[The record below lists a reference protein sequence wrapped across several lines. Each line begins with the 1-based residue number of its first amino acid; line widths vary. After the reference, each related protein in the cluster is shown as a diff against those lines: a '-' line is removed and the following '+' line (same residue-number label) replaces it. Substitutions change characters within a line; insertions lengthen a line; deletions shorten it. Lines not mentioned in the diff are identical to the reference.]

1 MLAARHISVTVD
13 RSWRE
18 VYEFASRPENF
29 PRWASG
35 LGKSLEQIDGEWFAE
50 GPEGRIQVRFTLRND
65 YGVLD
70 HRVSLAPGV
79 DIYIPMRV
87 IANGDGS
94 EVVLTLIRLPDVTDE
109 QFASDA
115 EWVERD
121 LRALKALL
129 EATERPGTTT

>member
-1 MLAARHISVTVD
+1 
-13 RSWRE
+13 
-18 VYEFASRPENF
+18 
-29 PRWASG
+29 
-35 LGKSLEQIDGEWFAE
+35 
-50 GPEGRIQVRFTLRND
+50 
-65 YGVLD
+65 
-70 HRVSLAPGV
+70 
-79 DIYIPMRV
+79 MRV